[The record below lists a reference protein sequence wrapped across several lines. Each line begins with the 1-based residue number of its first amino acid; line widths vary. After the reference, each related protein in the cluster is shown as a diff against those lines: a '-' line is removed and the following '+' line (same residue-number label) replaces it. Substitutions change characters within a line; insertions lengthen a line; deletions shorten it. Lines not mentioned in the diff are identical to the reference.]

1 MIRRFSIA
9 LCMLSPVPCG
19 GVMLALLF
27 TSIATS
33 IEAAAP
39 EVRGT
44 WLTTTNEDHIR
55 TGVNTPAVMSDLR
68 NIGLNTVYVETWKN
82 GYTNY
87 PSATLSTLTGGP
99 DRSTFLGSSR
109 DLVDETLI
117 HAHRNGLNYVGWF
130 EYGFSAQFVG
140 NGGTPSNPLANYMRD
155 RGWLLRDQ
163 TGKYGN
169 ASNGFAWMN
178 PAVPEVREFLINIVL
193 EAVNRY
199 DLDGVQFDDR
209 LAWPK
214 EFGWDATTAAIYLE
228 ETGNALPTSVSN
240 SQFRQWRQAKVTQF
254 AQQLSAAVR
263 AARPD
268 ILLSV
273 SPSITGFSDTEYNAK
288 WTDWQD
294 QGLFDE
300 FVPQAYRNNLTSF
313 NSIIDAQVA
322 PFEPN
327 DLGELTVG
335 MSVNTSGANTP
346 FNDVAGMIT
355 RSRTEG
361 AAGHSLWYSH
371 GVRDDYP
378 AHLTAFY
385 NVSVEGPAAN
395 PHFGSDRRLPPLVA
409 SLVSAATS
417 TWNVAVEAPAHY
429 RVVAK
434 VGSYWREVDQ
444 VTFDIGDFTV
454 IVPGATQVEL
464 LVDRRPLDTPD
475 FNGDGSVDAA
485 DYTLWRDTLGS
496 SLDLRAD
503 ANADGAVDLADFD
516 LWRNGFGVPSASGVL
531 SVPEPATLLLLLMLG
546 GAMSISRRSARSVSV
561 VPSLADEVRVES

>member
-1 MIRRFSIA
+1 MICKSSHS
-9 LCMLSPVPCG
+9 LCIQPRAVVASA
-19 GVMLALLF
+19 MLALLTTNF
-27 TSIATS
+27 ATS

-55 TGVNTPAVMSDLR
+55 TGTNTPAVMSDLR

-82 GYTNY
+82 GYTNF
-87 PSATLSTLTGGP
+87 PSTSLAALTGGP
-99 DRSTFLGSSR
+99 DRSPFLGSSR

-140 NGGTPSNPLANYMRD
+140 NGGTPSNPLATYMRD

-178 PAVPEVREFLINIVL
+178 PAVPEVREFLINVVL

-240 SQFRQWRQAKVTQF
+240 SQFRQWRQSKVTQF

-346 FNDVAGMIT
+346 YNDVAGMIT
-355 RSRTEG
+355 RSRAEG
-361 AAGHSLWYSH
+361 ASGHSLWYSH

-378 AHLTAFY
+378 AQLTAFY
-385 NVSVEGPAAN
+385 NVAADGPAAN
-395 PHFGSDRRLPPLVA
+395 PHFASDRRPPPLVA
-409 SLVSAATS
+409 SLLSAATG
-417 TWNVAVEAPAHY
+417 TWNVAVNAPAHY

-434 VGSYWREVDQ
+434 VGSFWREVDQ
-444 VTFDIGDFTV
+444 VALEVGDFTV
-454 IVPGATQVEL
+454 TVPGATHVEL
-464 LVDRRPLDTPD
+464 LVDRRPLATTD
-475 FNGDGSVDAA
+475 FNGDGQVDAA
-485 DYTLWRDTLGS
+485 DYTLWRDTSGS
-496 SLDLRAD
+496 SLDFRAD

-516 LWRNGFGVPSASGVL
+516 LWKSGFGVPSTIGVFL
-531 SVPEPATLLLLLMLG
+531 VPEPSTLLLLVLGTARMLLQ
-546 GAMSISRRSARSVSV
+546 RSARF
-561 VPSLADEVRVES
+561 VPIDQRQ